1 MDGAVVLSTD
11 GTRITRANVHLVPD
25 PSLPAVE
32 TGTRHRAAERTAR
45 HTGVPAVAVSASMT
59 TVTVYAAGQARVLA
73 DPVVL
78 LARADQTVATMERHG
93 ARTARARARLDR
105 AEIGGYAAVRDV
117 ITMAQRLLRL
127 ERLGTELAELTVEMG
142 EYGRQT
148 TLQLEEL
155 LSDTPDELWGL
166 VADYLVVDQTG
177 MDPADAD
184 SPALPTAEQVETG
197 LERLTVLSDAD
208 LLLPG
213 PVARCLGLP
222 AEPEDLDADALLR
235 GLYRFRKAESGTHKA
250 SILASGV
257 AMYAAVEA
265 QKILAETWDVA
276 ADLWS
281 ATSWNE
287 LARDGFECERHEL
300 RHPDQQPRVPF
311 VTAALADAK
320 GPKVAVTDFQ
330 KAVPDQIRAWVP
342 GDFTVLGCDGFGFS
356 DTRPAARRFFNTD
369 TESIIVAVLA
379 GLVREG
385 SIEKRT
391 LLEAARQYQIDDV
404 MAAPEPTTD
413 PGVA

>member
-1 MDGAVVLSTD
+1 MSARSADGSPVDAEVRGVLRRLAPGTPLRDALDRIRRSGTGGLVVLGDDPAVQSICDGGVDLDVPFTPARLRELSKMDGAVVLSTD

-222 AEPEDLDADALLR
+222 AEPEDLDDQVSARGYRMLAHIPRLRPVQIAALVERFGSVTALLA
-235 GLYRFRKAESGTHKA
+235 AEQA
-250 SILASGV
+250 DFADVEGV
-257 AMYAAVEA
+257 GS
-265 QKILAETWDVA
+265 
-276 ADLWS
+276 LW
-281 ATSWNE
+281 
-287 LARDGFECERHEL
+287 ARHVRQRL
-300 RHPDQQPRVPF
+300 
-311 VTAALADAK
+311 T
-320 GPKVAVTDFQ
+320 
-330 KAVPDQIRAWVP
+330 
-342 GDFTVLGCDGFGFS
+342 
-356 DTRPAARRFFNTD
+356 
-369 TESIIVAVLA
+369 
-379 GLVREG
+379 GLVTG
-385 SIEKRT
+385 
-391 LLEAARQYQIDDV
+391 
-404 MAAPEPTTD
+404 
-413 PGVA
+413 